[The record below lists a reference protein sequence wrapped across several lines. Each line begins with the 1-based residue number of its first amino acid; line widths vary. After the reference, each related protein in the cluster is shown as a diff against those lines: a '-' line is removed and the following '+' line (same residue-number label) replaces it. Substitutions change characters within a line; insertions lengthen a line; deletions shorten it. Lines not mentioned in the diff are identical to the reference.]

1 MRISALIQSSVEVK
15 LCDIPEMKYTSEDLN
30 DKGERSPRGQ
40 LWIRGPQIF
49 MGYYKQEDKTKEAL
63 TEDGWLRTGDV
74 VQILPDTLGFKIID
88 RRKNIFKLA
97 QGEYVAPE
105 KIEGVYIDNPLVTEA
120 FLHGQSLHSFAVA
133 VIVPNESE
141 LNKLAESMSIKGSFQ
156 ELCQNKQ
163 VRSEMLNLL
172 NKEARGK
179 GLYGFELAKNV
190 HLEPESFMVKGVLTN
205 TLKIIRYDTRQYFKQ
220 QIEDMYKEG
229 EIAK

>member
-1 MRISALIQSSVEVK
+1 
-15 LCDIPEMKYTSEDLN
+15 
-30 DKGERSPRGQ
+30 
-40 LWIRGPQIF
+40 
-49 MGYYKQEDKTKEAL
+49 
-63 TEDGWLRTGDV
+63 
-74 VQILPDTLGFKIID
+74 
-88 RRKNIFKLA
+88 
-97 QGEYVAPE
+97 
-105 KIEGVYIDNPLVTEA
+105 
-120 FLHGQSLHSFAVA
+120 
-133 VIVPNESE
+133 
-141 LNKLAESMSIKGSFQ
+141 MSIKGSFQ